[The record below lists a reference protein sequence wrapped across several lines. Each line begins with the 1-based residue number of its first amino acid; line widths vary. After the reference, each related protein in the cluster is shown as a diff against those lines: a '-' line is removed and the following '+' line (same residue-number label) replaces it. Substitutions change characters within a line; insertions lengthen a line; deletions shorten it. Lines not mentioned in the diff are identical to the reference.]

1 MMQAKRLAVECAL
14 GRCSQGKHGLCRG
27 SLG

>member
-1 MMQAKRLAVECAL
+1 MVQAKRLAVECAL

-27 SLG
+27 SL